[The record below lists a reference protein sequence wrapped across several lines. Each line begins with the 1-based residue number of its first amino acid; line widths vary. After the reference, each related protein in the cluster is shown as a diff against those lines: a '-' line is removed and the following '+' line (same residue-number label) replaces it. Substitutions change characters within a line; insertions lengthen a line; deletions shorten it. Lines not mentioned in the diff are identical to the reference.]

1 MGIGTLEEETW
12 MNKYQKIAVILG
24 IVALILVFGKTITK
38 IGFMA
43 VASLGAL
50 LWKFIIV
57 IGATLLI
64 ISFLKK
70 ARKKK

>member
-1 MGIGTLEEETW
+1 

-24 IVALILVFGKTITK
+24 ILVLLLAFGKTITK
-38 IGFMA
+38 IGFIA

-50 LWKFIIV
+50 FWKFIII

-64 ISFLKK
+64 ISFLRK
-70 ARKKK
+70 ATKKK

>member
-1 MGIGTLEEETW
+1 

-24 IVALILVFGKTITK
+24 IVVLMLVFGKTITK